1 MKKAKAAWLII
12 WLVMVL
18 MTIGCIFYG
27 NLVQT
32 DFGKVDVT
40 VSSIDVDGGSITYK
54 LYKPRTATAENPA
67 PAVLLLHGYQ
77 NDKDTCDAYCIE
89 LSRRGFVVMAI
100 DEYGHGS
107 TTVSMIKRGYVNHVV
122 KTNYGLDSEEEGTF
136 KKIGGSKR
144 YRLLMNFSNLSFFDE
159 RYSTDEEGN
168 KITDS
173 SMGGIA
179 AYRYLADMEF
189 VDPMRMGVSG
199 HSMGTWASWSVAAGL
214 CEARNSKGIDITPRA
229 TVLQAG
235 ELFTDD
241 AYDYNLIYFNNV
253 MLITAK
259 YDEFNY
265 FRDYQN
271 TVSDKLLES
280 SLRKDF
286 LGISETGKWNTTYGD
301 FSDGSARRCELLI
314 TNHRLATHSHQAVTS
329 TVDWF
334 ANALE
339 QPITLDSSSH
349 TYMNK
354 EWTQLAAT
362 LLAVFSLIPL
372 AEFFLS
378 TSLFANVADQVPDR
392 PYRLKKGLGLM
403 KGLLVT
409 MLISG
414 LTYPFMTQLGHAL
427 LPLPENIFRMTI
439 GNGFIGWYGLLAII
453 LLIMTV
459 VSYFRSKKKGIPMD
473 FMDLGFARN
482 RNSHRFDWG
491 LLFKSLLLA
500 VLLFVAMYL
509 VTFLCQ
515 TLFKLDLRFIWPFF
529 RGFTVD
535 RLIQFGVYLPLYI
548 LYFIL
553 ANSRVIAQMPVK
565 ATTRKGSLAF
575 LANWIIVALGMIG
588 GVLLIVL
595 LEYIPF
601 FANLGP
607 GADLL
612 FGSTFGGPFMSLM
625 IVLVPQVLVF
635 SVLATWFYRRTG
647 NVFTGGILIAMLAC
661 WIITG
666 GSAML

>member
-1 MKKAKAAWLII
+1 MKKANAKWLIL

-32 DFGKVDVT
+32 DFGKIDVS

-54 LYKPRTATAENPA
+54 LYKPKTATAQSPA

-89 LSRRGFVVMAI
+89 LARRGFVVMAA

-107 TTVSMIKRGYVNHVV
+107 TTVSMISRGYVNHVV
-122 KTNYGLDSEEEGTF
+122 KTNYGLDSEENGTF

-173 SMGGIA
+173 SMGGIY
-179 AYRYLADMEF
+179 AYRYLADMDF
-189 VDPMRMGVSG
+189 VDQTRMGVSG

-214 CEARNSKGIDITPRA
+214 CRAKDSSGRDITPKA
-229 TVLQAG
+229 VVLQAG
-235 ELFTDD
+235 ELFTEH
-241 AYDYNLIYFNNV
+241 AYDNNIYFNNV

-271 TVSDKLLES
+271 VVSDKLLES
-280 SLRKDF
+280 KLRRDF
-286 LGISETGKWNTTYGD
+286 LGVSSNAQWNITYGN
-301 FSDGSARRCELLI
+301 FAEGSARRCELVI
-314 TNHRLATHSHQAVTS
+314 TNHRLVTHSHQAVAS

-334 ANALE
+334 ANALRQNSE
-339 QPITLDSSSH
+339 LSADSH
-349 TYMNK
+349 IYMGK
-354 EWTQLAAT
+354 EWAQLAAT

-372 AEFFLS
+372 SEFFLS
-378 TSLFANVADQVPDR
+378 TELFRNAADQVPDR

-409 MLISG
+409 ILLSG

-439 GNGFIGWYGLLAII
+439 GNGFVGWYGLLII
-453 LLIMTV
+453 IMLIMTLV
-459 VSYFRSKKKGIPMD
+459 TYGRSKKKGIPMD

-500 VLLFVAMYL
+500 VILFASMYL

-515 TLFKLDLRFIWPFF
+515 ILFGLDLRFVWPFF
-529 RGFTVD
+529 RGFTLD
-535 RLIQFGVYLPLYI
+535 RVIQFGVYLPIYI

-553 ANSRVIAQMPVK
+553 ANSRIIAQMPTR
-565 ATTRKGSLAF
+565 ATSRKGILAF
-575 LANWIIVALGMIG
+575 LSNWIVVALGMIG
-588 GVLLIVL
+588 GILLIAA

-601 FANLGP
+601 FADLGP

-625 IVLVPQVLVF
+625 IVLAPQLLVF
-635 SVLATWFYRRTG
+635 SVLATYFYRRTG
-647 NVFTGGILIAMLAC
+647 SVFLGAILVAMLAC
-661 WIITG
+661 WIVTG

>member
-1 MKKAKAAWLII
+1 MKKTKVKWLIV

-18 MTIGCIFYG
+18 VAVGCIFYG

-32 DFGKVDVT
+32 DFGNVEVS
-40 VSSIDVDGGSITYK
+40 VSSIDVEGGSITYK
-54 LYKPRTATAENPA
+54 LYKPKTATADNPA

-89 LSRRGFVVMAI
+89 LSRRGFVVMAA

-107 TTVSMIKRGYVNHVV
+107 TSLSMIKRGYVNHVV
-122 KTNYGLDSEEEGTF
+122 KTNYGLDSEENGTF
-136 KKIGGSKR
+136 KKIGGSIR

-159 RYSTDEEGN
+159 KYSTDSEGN
-168 KITDS
+168 RITDS

-179 AYRYLADMEF
+179 AYRYLADMDF
-189 VDPMRMGVSG
+189 VDQTRMGVSG

-214 CEARNSKGIDITPRA
+214 CRAKDSQGNDITPKA
-229 TVLQAG
+229 IVLQAG
-235 ELFTDD
+235 ELFTEN
-241 AYDYNLIYFNNV
+241 AYDNNIYFNNV

-271 TVSDKLLES
+271 VVSDKLLES
-280 SLRKDF
+280 SLRRSF
-286 LGISETGKWNTTYGD
+286 LGVSKDAKWNTTYGD
-301 FSDGSARRCELLI
+301 FAKGTARRCELVV
-314 TNHRLATHSHQAVTS
+314 TNHRLVTHSHQAVTS
-329 TVDWF
+329 TTDWF
-334 ANALE
+334 ANALG
-339 QPITLDSSSH
+339 QPTIQLDNPH
-349 TYMNK
+349 IYMNK

-362 LLAVFSLIPL
+362 LLVLFSLIPL
-372 AEFFLS
+372 AEFLLS
-378 TSLFANVADQVPDR
+378 TPLFANAADQVPDR
-392 PYRLKKGLGLM
+392 PYHLKKGGKLIG
-403 KGLLVT
+403 GLLVT

-427 LPLPENIFRMTI
+427 LPLPEKIFRMTI
-439 GNGFIGWYGLLAII
+439 GNGFIGWYGLLMII
-453 LLIMTV
+453 MLIMTI
-459 VSYFRSKKKGIPMD
+459 VSFRSSKKKGIPMD
-473 FMDLGFARN
+473 YMDLGFARN

-491 LLFKSLLLA
+491 LLLKSFFLAA
-500 VLLFVAMYL
+500 VLFAVMYL
-509 VTFLCQ
+509 VTFLCE
-515 TLFKLDLRFIWPFF
+515 TLFHLDLRFIWPFF
-529 RGFTVD
+529 RSFSLE
-535 RLIQFGVYLPLYI
+535 RLVQFATYLPIYL

-553 ANSRVIAQMPVK
+553 ANSRIIAQMPVRS
-565 ATTRKGSLAF
+565 TSRKGFGAF
-575 LANWIIVALGMIG
+575 LANWLVVCLGMVG
-588 GVLLIVL
+588 GILLIVL

-625 IVLVPQVLVF
+625 IVLAPQLLIF
-635 SVLATWFYRRTG
+635 SILATYFYRRTG
-647 NVFTGGILIAMLAC
+647 NVFVGACLIAMLAC